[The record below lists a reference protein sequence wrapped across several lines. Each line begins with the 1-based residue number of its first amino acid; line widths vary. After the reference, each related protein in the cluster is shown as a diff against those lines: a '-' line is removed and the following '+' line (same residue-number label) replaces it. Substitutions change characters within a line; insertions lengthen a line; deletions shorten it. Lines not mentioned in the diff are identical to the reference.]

1 MKKLVAVTATM
12 ASQRPTA
19 WSTSLK
25 SRCIATKPM
34 SVDSSGPTI
43 SKGSPVTF
51 MMAPT
56 AIGKSGKKA
65 HGFMSMP
72 PQPARGSTAG

>member
-1 MKKLVAVTATM
+1 MKKQVATTATM

-25 SRCIATKPM
+25 STCIAAKPM
-34 SVDSSGPTI
+34 AVDSTGATTV
-43 SKGSPVTF
+43 KGSPVTF
-51 MMAPT
+51 MMSPAV
-56 AIGKSGKKA
+56 IGNTGKKA

-72 PQPARGSTAG
+72 PQPTRGSTAG